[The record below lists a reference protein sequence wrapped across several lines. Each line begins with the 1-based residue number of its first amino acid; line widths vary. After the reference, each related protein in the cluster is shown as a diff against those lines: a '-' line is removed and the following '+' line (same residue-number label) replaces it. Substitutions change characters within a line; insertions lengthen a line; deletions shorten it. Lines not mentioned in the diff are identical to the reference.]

1 MKIIID
7 NLVFEWQKA
16 GGISVVW
23 HELIKR
29 MMNDCTICP
38 HLSFVE
44 YPHTDENL
52 FHKELGIGQ
61 EAIIKNCS
69 ATGFSWK
76 RYLNLSIHADKKFIF
91 HSTYYRICSNSN
103 AINIVT
109 VHDFTYE
116 YFNKGIKKYIHSL
129 TKSRAIRNAD
139 YIVCI
144 SENTKKDLIKFVPDV
159 NKDKIYVIPN
169 GSSDDF
175 FVISQDRLD
184 YYENFLLFVGSRA
197 AYKNFD
203 LAVQVAKQS
212 NLKLKIVGSVLSS
225 SEKAFVKEQLGN
237 NYEELGHIDNHKLNE
252 EYNKALALIYP
263 SSYEGFGLPVI
274 EAQKAGCPVV
284 AILNSSIK
292 EIYGA
297 LSYLSPDNKVSNL
310 CDIVSHLRDVSG
322 YRAHVVSLGL
332 ENASKYTWSKTYNM
346 YKSLYLRIMQS
357 NENISNHSNLEQ

>member
-1 MKIIID
+1 MNIIID

-29 MMNDCTICP
+29 MINDSTIRQ
-38 HLSFVE
+38 HVSFVE
-44 YPHTDENL
+44 YPHTNDNL
-52 FHKELGIGQ
+52 FHKELGIKQ
-61 EAIIKNCS
+61 EAVIKKCS
-69 ATGFSWK
+69 ATGFTWK
-76 RYLNLSIHADKKFIF
+76 RYLNLSLHADKKFIF
-91 HSTYYRICSNSN
+91 HSTYYRVCSNSN

-116 YFNKGIKKYIHSL
+116 YFNKGLKKYIHSL
-129 TKSRAIRNAD
+129 IKNRAIRSAD

-169 GSSDDF
+169 GCSDDF

-197 AYKNFD
+197 TYKNFD

-212 NLKLKIVGSVLSS
+212 NLKLKIVGSILSN
-225 SEKAFVKEQLGN
+225 SEKAFVEEHLSNK
-237 NYEELGHIDNHKLNE
+237 YEELGRIDNHRLNE

-274 EAQKAGCPVV
+274 EAQRAGCPVV

-292 EIYGA
+292 EIFGDC
-297 LSYLSPDNKVSNL
+297 SYLSSDNNVSSL
-310 CDIVSHLRDVSG
+310 CDIVSHLKDVPG
-322 YRAHVVSLGL
+322 YRDNIVSLGL
-332 ENASKYTWSKTYNM
+332 QNASKYTWDKTYNL
-346 YKSLYLRIMQS
+346 YKNLYLHIIQD
-357 NENISNHSNLEQ
+357 ENIGNHSDME